1 MCSPEYIYG
10 LLVLAGSNEPVWPAP
25 GVVALTEPER
35 WRRRPVAAKDLRP
48 DRTPAGYPGA
58 APVMA

>member
-25 GVVALTEPER
+25 GVVALAEPER
-35 WRRRPVAAKDLRP
+35 WRHRPVAAKGLRP
-48 DRTPAGYPGA
+48 DRTAAGYPGG
-58 APVMA
+58 APVTA